1 MTPRARRRWRHFTT
15 HATMMSKEEY
25 KAKWQ
30 NEMRESEGPCKVFS
44 FDSKDLA
51 NPACGEALADMFGKR
66 SATAREEEQPP
77 AKKPREEP
85 EPEPLEPEPVLREKF
100 DKDVEERV
108 KAQFQLM
115 KVIAEFFTIAEGR
128 KRLEKLPEKEQN
140 CGMVMCTYG
149 DGPSKLSKI
158 LRSKEHKHHEHAA
171 DVLEMLRASKKQ
183 RGMVTFDNKN
193 NDFASKMRALWR
205 DIPELSE
212 IAETPELFMCTAMQ
226 PDVTKLRGL
235 FKKNSGLTQEGACTQ
250 ISMIYLCKHFGISE
264 ERANLA
270 LFLNAIQVMHGYR
283 VEGSVPHLARFMVG
297 GDLPSNDVFFKLPEY
312 DVAWE
317 RSQRIRE
324 HAVNIMAAAI
334 AQRIGFTTL
343 RDLAFIRRI
352 KRTNKQLYLNE
363 DGAEPLYDSF
373 DQMIPRMED
382 LLKNQK

>member
-115 KVIAEFFTIAEGR
+115 KVIAEFFTIAEGC

-324 HAVNIMAAAI
+324 HAVNIMAVAT

-343 RDLAFIRRI
+343 RDLTFMRSIE
-352 KRTNKQLYLNE
+352 RTNEQL
-363 DGAEPLYDSF
+363 GAEPLYDSF

>member
-1 MTPRARRRWRHFTT
+1 
-15 HATMMSKEEY
+15 
-25 KAKWQ
+25 
-30 NEMRESEGPCKVFS
+30 MRESEGHCKVFS
-44 FDSKDLA
+44 FGSKDLA
-51 NPACGEALADMFGKR
+51 NPACGEALAEMGMFGKR
-66 SATAREEEQPP
+66 SATAREEEQPPP

-85 EPEPLEPEPVLREKF
+85 EPEPLEPEHVLREKF

-108 KAQFQLM
+108 KAHFQLM

-128 KRLEKLPEKEQN
+128 KRLDKLPENSKKGRN
-140 CGMVMCTYG
+140 WNSDMAMCTYG

-171 DVLEMLRASKKQ
+171 DVLEKLRASKKQ
-183 RGMVTFDNKN
+183 RGLVFDKN

-226 PDVTKLRGL
+226 PDVTKARGL

-297 GDLPSNDVFFKLPEY
+297 GDLPSNDVFFKPLEY

-324 HAVNIMAAAI
+324 HAVSIMAVTV

-343 RDLAFIRRI
+343 RDLASVRRI
-352 KRTNKQLYLNE
+352 ERTNEPL
-363 DGAEPLYDSF
+363 GAEPTWPDE
-373 DQMIPRMED
+373 MIPRMED

>member
-1 MTPRARRRWRHFTT
+1 
-15 HATMMSKEEY
+15 MMSKEEY

-51 NPACGEALADMFGKR
+51 NPACGEALAEMGMFGKR

-183 RGMVTFDNKN
+183 RGMVVFDNKN

-297 GDLPSNDVFFKLPEY
+297 GDLPPDDVFFKLPEY

-317 RSQRIRE
+317 RSQRIRQ

-343 RDLAFIRRI
+343 RDLTFMRSIERTNEQIRR
-352 KRTNKQLYLNE
+352 LE
-363 DGAEPLYDSF
+363 DGAEHQTADQIWSF

>member
-15 HATMMSKEEY
+15 HATMMGKEEY

>member
-183 RGMVTFDNKN
+183 RGMVVFDNKN

-317 RSQRIRE
+317 RSQRIRQ